1 MSYEISNF
9 DIVLSLPLSVLG
21 GKKNVSHK
29 TLTYI
34 WIWTQSLFL
43 CFSTPHPLFWLCKSW
58 DSLTNCFLSDAD
70 THQTPIATNPG
81 QVLSRKIITENKKHC
96 PDPVKHCLGHDLPAF
111 PSLLYCVT
119 THSIPHKIIIILLPS
134 RLSVKDVVN
143 GQAQLSFHQWDI
155 YVGDYAGDKHRICYR
170 ATSRNI
176 AKYL

>member
-1 MSYEISNF
+1 MNSIPISMFLHPPPTFLVMQIMGQF
-9 DIVLSLPLSVLG
+9 D
-21 GKKNVSHK
+21 K
-29 TLTYI
+29 
-34 WIWTQSLFL
+34 LF
-43 CFSTPHPLFWLCKSW
+43 
-58 DSLTNCFLSDAD
+58 SDAD

-134 RLSVKDVVN
+134 RLSAKDVVN